1 MCKVKRWII
10 DKFLPAWC
18 REALLDE
25 NRRLDARIKAQAA
38 EIDRLNAYIDGMH
51 DAMRHQQKI
60 TVQGGVRRWD
70 S

>member
-1 MCKVKRWII
+1 MCKLKRWII
-10 DKFLPAWC
+10 DRFLPAWC
-18 REALLDE
+18 RAELLDE
-25 NRRLDARIKAQAA
+25 NRRLDARIKSQAA

-51 DAMRHQQKI
+51 DAMRRQQKI

>member
-1 MCKVKRWII
+1 MCKPKRWII

-18 REALLDE
+18 REELLGE

-51 DAMRHQQKI
+51 DAMRRQQKI
-60 TVQGGVRRWD
+60 TVQGGTSRWD
-70 S
+70 Y